1 MGTVTVISKLPHA
14 LEIDYKGKK
23 VEIKGANSTKIR
35 DQNGLIPEGSYGATE
50 LDESLWTAW
59 STENASLYFLHKGY
73 VFAKPTAKSATDEAE
88 GKRELKTG
96 LEGLSQN
103 MQDERLAPSD
113 RKRLKGEVV
122 IN

>member
-35 DQNGLIPEGSYGATE
+35 DQDGLIPEGSYGSTE

-59 STENASLYFLHKGY
+59 STENASLSFLVNDY
-73 VFAKPTAKSATDEAE
+73 VFAKSTTKSATDEAE

-122 IN
+122 VN

>member
-14 LEIDYKGKK
+14 LEIDYKGQK

-35 DQNGLIPEGSYGATE
+35 DQNGLIPEGSYGSTE
-50 LDESLWTAW
+50 LDESLWSAW
-59 STENASLYFLHKGY
+59 STENASLSFLQNGY
-73 VFAKPTAKSATDEAE
+73 VFAKSTAKAATDEAE
-88 GKRELKTG
+88 GKRQLKTG
-96 LEGLSQN
+96 IEGLSQD
-103 MQDERLAPSD
+103 MKDDRLAPAD